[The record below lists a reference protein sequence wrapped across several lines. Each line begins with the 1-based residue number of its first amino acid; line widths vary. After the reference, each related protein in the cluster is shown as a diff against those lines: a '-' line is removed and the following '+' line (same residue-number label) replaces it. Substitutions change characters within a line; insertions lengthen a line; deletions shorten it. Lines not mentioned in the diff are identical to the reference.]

1 MNVKTEITLSERH
14 LRLAEKMV
22 EEGAFPSIS
31 SLVEAAVEQVDQI
44 RHLHDVSNNAVSGM
58 ADEIQRRMEL
68 PKDQPEKAEVSAET
82 GAEEMVDGMNAA
94 TADGSSATSLTH
106 PEP

>member
-31 SLVEAAVEQVDQI
+31 SLVEAAIEQIDQI
-44 RHLHDVSNNAVSGM
+44 THHDGTSDDVVSGM
-58 ADEIQRRMEL
+58 ADEIRRRMEL
-68 PKDQPEKAEVSAET
+68 PEDQWLPWDGKEVASSVKDRLRQKYAK
-82 GAEEMVDGMNAA
+82 
-94 TADGSSATSLTH
+94 
-106 PEP
+106 

>member
-1 MNVKTEITLSERH
+1 MRWRSIVNVKTEITLSERH

-31 SLVEAAVEQVDQI
+31 SLVEAAIEQVGQI
-44 RHLHDVSNNAVSGM
+44 RHLHDVSNDAVSGM

-68 PKDQPEKAEVSAET
+68 PKDQWIPLKGDTLFDDVRTLIRRKMDEKQN
-82 GAEEMVDGMNAA
+82 GA
-94 TADGSSATSLTH
+94 
-106 PEP
+106 

>member
-31 SLVEAAVEQVDQI
+31 SLVEAAIEQIDQI
-44 RHLHDVSNNAVSGM
+44 THHDGTPDDVVSGM
-58 ADEIQRRMEL
+58 ADEIRRRMEL
-68 PKDQPEKAEVSAET
+68 PEDQWLPWDGKEVASSVKDRLRRKYAK
-82 GAEEMVDGMNAA
+82 
-94 TADGSSATSLTH
+94 
-106 PEP
+106 

>member
-31 SLVEAAVEQVDQI
+31 SLVEAAIEQIDQI
-44 RHLHDVSNNAVSGM
+44 THHDDTTDDAVTRM
-58 ADEIQRRMEL
+58 ADEIRRRMEL
-68 PKDQPEKAEVSAET
+68 PDDQWLPWDGKEMASRVKDRLRQKYAK
-82 GAEEMVDGMNAA
+82 
-94 TADGSSATSLTH
+94 
-106 PEP
+106 

>member
-31 SLVEAAVEQVDQI
+31 RLVEAAIEQIDQVT
-44 RHLHDVSNNAVSGM
+44 HHDTATDDVVTGM
-58 ADEIQRRMEL
+58 ADEIRQRMEL
-68 PKDQPEKAEVSAET
+68 PDDQWLPWDGKEVASRVKDRLRQKYAK
-82 GAEEMVDGMNAA
+82 
-94 TADGSSATSLTH
+94 
-106 PEP
+106 

>member
-31 SLVEAAVEQVDQI
+31 SLVEAAIEQIDQI
-44 RHLHDVSNNAVSGM
+44 THHDGVPDDVVSDM
-58 ADEIQRRMEL
+58 ADEIRRRLEL
-68 PKDQPEKAEVSAET
+68 PYDQWLPWDGKEMASRVKDRLRQKYAK
-82 GAEEMVDGMNAA
+82 
-94 TADGSSATSLTH
+94 
-106 PEP
+106 

>member
-31 SLVEAAVEQVDQI
+31 SLVEAAIEQIDQI
-44 RHLHDVSNNAVSGM
+44 THHDGTPDDVVSGM
-58 ADEIQRRMEL
+58 ADEIRRRMEL
-68 PKDQPEKAEVSAET
+68 PEDQWLPWDGKEVASSVKDRLRQKYAK
-82 GAEEMVDGMNAA
+82 
-94 TADGSSATSLTH
+94 
-106 PEP
+106 